1 MKKWVMNEKFK
12 NWPVKTKL
20 TYSFVTI
27 IVIAVILIIAQFA
40 CMQAIRGRLVKLYN
54 GPTMNVKYAQELYYP
69 QLDIQRAFNRMVAEG
84 IERRDEMYPQLEET
98 INKNLAI
105 MNEAIAFLEKN
116 LLTQEDRDRV
126 AEINKKLTNEVAGC
140 RKEVLGMVQAGDF
153 EAAREYNN
161 TYYKPAVDEL
171 KGMIEELEA
180 SVMETAGDY
189 VRDAETLNIAILVAG
204 IVLLF
209 IIVGIAIMIT
219 RRVTTAILE
228 PLAQIEKAAKQLR
241 AGDLSHGDEI
251 NYESEDEFGT
261 LAKLMSEALNILSEY
276 VRKICEDFALVAGGD
291 FTRSIDDIPD
301 YVGDFASLK
310 ENFGIILKAYNSTLN
325 QIKAVSAQVDRGSDE
340 VAAAANDLASAN
352 GEQASAVEE
361 LTATIET
368 VSNMAEAAAKESE
381 NAYNM
386 MIESMEN
393 AQKEKAQMQDLQD
406 EMQRIK
412 KISGE
417 IEAIIT
423 SIEEIASQTSLLAL
437 NASIEAARAGEAGR
451 GFAVVAD
458 QIGRLATDSANAVV
472 NTKELIGKTIE
483 EVDRGNL
490 VTEKTA
496 EGFIRIIKELETFAE
511 AAKANRETSKAQ
523 SVALQQVEQ
532 GVDQISLATQQNAAS
547 AQECSSISEQ
557 IAARSA
563 ELDSLVNRFKLY

>member
-1 MKKWVMNEKFK
+1 M
-12 NWPVKTKL
+12 
-20 TYSFVTI
+20 
-27 IVIAVILIIAQFA
+27 
-40 CMQAIRGRLVKLYN
+40 
-54 GPTMNVKYAQELYYP
+54 
-69 QLDIQRAFNRMVAEG
+69 
-84 IERRDEMYPQLEET
+84 
-98 INKNLAI
+98 
-105 MNEAIAFLEKN
+105 
-116 LLTQEDRDRV
+116 
-126 AEINKKLTNEVAGC
+126 TNEVAGC
-140 RKEVLGMVQAGDF
+140 RKEVLGLVQAGDF